1 MNNPFDFFEKIY
13 CINLPHRTDKWEKC
27 QEEFSKLNMLEKV
40 TRFNGIQFQG
50 SFHHV
55 NVRAAGCFLSHLEI
69 VNKCRQDGVKSVL
82 ILEDDVQFEN
92 DPINNL
98 SLSINELKDLDWD
111 IFYLGMNVTDE
122 KFKDPLIRVSPNLL
136 KIKSA
141 LTTHAIAYNHTCYD
155 KLLNQVPIGLDF
167 LPWML
172 KNESFDGWLMR
183 EFLHK
188 NNCFC
193 PNQFLATQ
201 RDSFSDINLGQ
212 ATFGKGIMENF
223 YRLRPE

>member
-1 MNNPFDFFEKIY
+1 MNNPFNFFDRIY
-13 CINLPHRTDKWEKC
+13 CINLPHRTDKWDKC
-27 QEEFSKLNMLEKV
+27 KEEFSKYDFLDKV
-40 TRFNGIQFQG
+40 TRFNGIQIQG
-50 SFHHV
+50 SFYHV

-69 VNKCRQDGVKSVL
+69 INKCKEENVKSVL
-82 ILEDDVQFEN
+82 ILEDDVEFHN

-98 SLSINELKDLDWD
+98 RLSVDELKGQDWD

-136 KIKSA
+136 RIKSA
-141 LTTHAIAYNHTCYD
+141 LTTHAISYNYTVYNKILD
-155 KLLNQVPIGLDF
+155 LVPRGLDF

-188 NNCFC
+188 NNCYC
-193 PNQFLATQ
+193 PNEYLATQ
-201 RDSFSDINLGQ
+201 RDSFSDINLGH
-212 ATFGKGIMENF
+212 TSFGKGIMDNF
-223 YRLRPE
+223 YRLRPA

>member
-1 MNNPFDFFEKIY
+1 MDNPFDFFKKIY

-27 QEEFSKLNMLEKV
+27 QEEFSKLNILEKV

-50 SFHHV
+50 SFYHV

-69 VNKCRQDGVKSVL
+69 INKCKQDGTKSVL
-82 ILEDDVQFEN
+82 VLEDDIQFEN
-92 DPINNL
+92 DPIKNL
-98 SLSINELKDLDWD
+98 SLSVNELKDLDWD

-122 KFKDPLIRVSPNLL
+122 KFKDPLKRVSPNLL
-136 KIKSA
+136 KITSA
-141 LTTHAIAYNHTCYD
+141 LTTHAIAYSYTCYD
-155 KLLNQVPIGLDF
+155 KLLNQVPLGLDF

-183 EFLHK
+183 EFLNK

-193 PNQFLATQ
+193 PNEFLATQ